1 MTRAPGVHRRHRR
14 VELATQR
21 IAQSIAD
28 AAARAGK
35 DDVRLLAF
43 PDAGHY
49 AFGAP
54 VSEDDEA
61 FEKLDKLG
69 GSPEGNADAL
79 RQSYRDIVA
88 FLRDTTGGD
97 AN

>member
-1 MTRAPGVHRRHRR
+1 MGRA
-14 VELATQR
+14 
-21 IAQSIAD
+21 IAD